1 VAVVVEE
8 LPSMEAKE
16 MKIGEAIALIAQ
28 NVIPLELLP
37 KSEEEEDEERI
48 APVMSSFFDI
58 HEKRILLV
66 QH

>member
-28 NVIPLELLP
+28 NVIPLEPLP